1 MDRLSERYLF
11 LLNKLKIMSFA
22 CGATCRTF
30 VSSMKTNGGDT
41 EESGDNIDH
50 RFETFHEIIYG
61 KSERGAKERRDF
73 FVPISPIW
81 VVFSLKIGAE
91 LDCFVR

>member
-1 MDRLSERYLF
+1 MHWLFERYLF
-11 LLNKLKIMSFA
+11 SFNKLKIMSFA

-61 KSERGAKERRDF
+61 KSERGAKVRRVF
-73 FVPISPIW
+73 FCPYPNLV
-81 VVFSLKIGAE
+81 KE
-91 LDCFVR
+91 Q